1 MKNEEYIERQEKEKT
16 NQIKSQL
23 SYETDQSQK
32 SSYAYLPITLK
43 LSTYQPIRGSVSYSF
58 EPISEHS
65 Y

>member
-32 SSYAYLPITLK
+32 SSYAY
-43 LSTYQPIRGSVSYSF
+43 
-58 EPISEHS
+58 
-65 Y
+65 